1 MTDTTASPPPARGLS
16 RWGRRVLI
24 ASLALN
30 MLIIGFAA
38 SAMWR
43 HRKETAFAGNTI
55 NANLLGFTQ
64 TLSPERRQALW
75 RQTAAE
81 RRAMRPLRGD
91 VRAARMAVRSVF
103 LTEPFNAAE
112 FAKAQERLFE
122 AETRA
127 RKEAQRLFLGVA
139 NALTKEERAAFAR
152 WQPEEASRPFG
163 RKRWWKQDQPDRETG
178 PAPSPATGPG
188 TVTVPATPPR

>member
-1 MTDTTASPPPARGLS
+1 MTDTAASPPPARGLS
-16 RWGRRVLI
+16 RWGRRALI

-30 MLIIGFAA
+30 LLIIGFAA

-43 HRKETAFAGNTI
+43 HRKETAFSGNAI

-64 TLSPERRQALW
+64 TLPAERRQALW

-81 RRAMRPLRGD
+81 RRSMRPLRGE

-163 RKRWWKQDQPDRETG
+163 RKRWWKQDQPDRDTG
-178 PAPSPATGPG
+178 PSPTLVPG
-188 TVTVPATPPR
+188 STNSTVPVTTPR

>member
-1 MTDTTASPPPARGLS
+1 MTDTAASPLPARGLS
-16 RWGRRVLI
+16 RWGRRALI

-43 HRKETAFAGNTI
+43 HRKETAFAGNAI

-64 TLSPERRQALW
+64 TLPAERRQVLW

-81 RRAMRPLRGD
+81 RRAMRPLRGE

-103 LTEPFNAAE
+103 LTEPFNATE
-112 FAKAQERLFE
+112 FTKAQERLFE

-127 RKEAQRLFLGVA
+127 RREAQRLFLGVA

-152 WQPEEASRPFG
+152 WQPEEATRPFG
-163 RKRWWKQDQPDRETG
+163 RKRGWHRDQQERDAAPATAPAPG
-178 PAPSPATGPG
+178 PANSTAPIT
-188 TVTVPATPPR
+188 TPR